1 MVLAGTGPAPDE
13 ELRRMARAIT
23 RDPREYRRGMVLGLT
38 LAETMLLLLFLLMM
52 VAAALLWRASEE
64 MRDTRDH
71 GDVAA
76 AHAADQMADL
86 ARRLDRASA
95 VEAERDA
102 LREAPAR
109 AEAAAAA
116 EAAARQRAE
125 TRALPRDDARRWR
138 EAGLQDVLAEA
149 HRLDPSRSPEQVLTG
164 LVAHLRRQP
173 EAGRP
178 GAVDALGARLQDARE
193 AETRLAS
200 LQTEIERLRAALARQ
215 GGGEVYP
222 SCWVSAGRAE
232 HAFEVVL
239 RNDGLVE
246 VQDLA
251 PPARR
256 SQEPWTSL
264 GPFPRGQKVP
274 IEIFLAAVRGM
285 AEWSVR
291 QRPEC
296 RFHVRVR
303 NGLRPGSPMEEYNRV
318 IGPLGNAASRHLPF
332 YRLGG

>member
-1 MVLAGTGPAPDE
+1 
-13 ELRRMARAIT
+13 
-23 RDPREYRRGMVLGLT
+23 
-38 LAETMLLLLFLLMM
+38 
-52 VAAALLWRASEE
+52 
-64 MRDTRDH
+64 
-71 GDVAA
+71 
-76 AHAADQMADL
+76 MADL

-102 LREAPAR
+102 LREALAR

-125 TRALPRDDARRWR
+125 TRALPRDDARGRR
-138 EAGLQDVLAEA
+138 EAGLQDLLAEA

-178 GAVDALGARLQDARE
+178 GAVDALGTRLQDARE

-232 HAFEVVL
+232 YAFEVVL

-264 GPFPRGQKVP
+264 GPFPRGQPVP
-274 IEIFLAAVRGM
+274 IEVFLAAVRGM

-291 QRPEC
+291 QTPEC